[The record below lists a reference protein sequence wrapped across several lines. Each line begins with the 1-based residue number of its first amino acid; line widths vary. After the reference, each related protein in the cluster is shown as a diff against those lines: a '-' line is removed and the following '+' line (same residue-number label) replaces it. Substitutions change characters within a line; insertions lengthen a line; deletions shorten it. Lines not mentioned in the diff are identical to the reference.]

1 MFFVVLVDLMLARSL
16 SAAKSFKMTRAFATS
31 LRDYP
36 INGFFDAKSY
46 AIIGA
51 SEKKDSL
58 GYNIADNFYHKFK
71 GKTYFVNAK
80 GSAFLSR
87 VTL

>member
-1 MFFVVLVDLMLARSL
+1 MLARSF
-16 SAAKSFKMTRAFATS
+16 SALHSSTLTRAFATS

-36 INGFFDAKSY
+36 INGFFDCKSY

-80 GSAFLSR
+80 GLGSVLFFT
-87 VTL
+87 V

>member
-1 MFFVVLVDLMLARSL
+1 MLSRSISVL
-16 SAAKSFKMTRAFATS
+16 KSSNLTRAFTTS

-51 SEKKDSL
+51 SEKEGSL
-58 GYNIADNFYHKFK
+58 GYNISDNFYHKFQ
-71 GKTYFVNAK
+71 GKTYFVNPK
-80 GSAFLSR
+80 GGS
-87 VTL
+87 

>member
-1 MFFVVLVDLMLARSL
+1 MLARSL
-16 SAAKSFKMTRAFATS
+16 SAAQSFKMTRAFATS

-71 GKTYFVNAK
+71 GKMYFVNAK
-80 GSAFLSR
+80 GSAFLPHII
-87 VTL
+87 L